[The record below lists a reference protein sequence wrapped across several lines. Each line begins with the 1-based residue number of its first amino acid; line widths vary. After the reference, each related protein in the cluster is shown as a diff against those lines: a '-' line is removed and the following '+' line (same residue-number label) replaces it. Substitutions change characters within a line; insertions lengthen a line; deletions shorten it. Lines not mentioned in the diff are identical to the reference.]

1 MNMIYADIVESPVLS
16 LNVEGSRWF
25 SNYFKNESH
34 TLLAFEIKQF
44 LGPF

>member
-16 LNVEGSRWF
+16 QNIHSRWF
-25 SNYFKNESH
+25 SNYFKNESP

-44 LGPF
+44 LGPY